1 MCCFAFS
8 LKNSTEAF
16 LQSCGMVLDPRRL
29 LVGAL
34 PAAFGTEEI
43 PASDGAAGGL
53 CEGDDVS
60 GLAGAVEVVERGR
73 ESV

>member
-1 MCCFAFS
+1 
-8 LKNSTEAF
+8 
-16 LQSCGMVLDPRRL
+16 MVLDPRRL